1 MASTDVENL
10 SYWHFCKRVVKSLGD
25 RVGNGDCHQLTYIRA
40 LRDTCEEAEGRAVLG
55 LLAQGYSY
63 AEIGAG
69 LGISR
74 QAVHKAS
81 VRFRHTHPMGNG

>member
-1 MASTDVENL
+1 MASKEVENE
-10 SYWHFCKRVVKSLGD
+10 SYAAFCMRVAKSLGD
-25 RVGNGDCHQLTYIRA
+25 RVGDGDVHELRYIRT
-40 LRDTCEEAEGRAVLG
+40 LREATQEAEGRAVLG

-81 VRFRHTHPMGNG
+81 VMYRHTHPMGN

>member
-1 MASTDVENL
+1 MASKDVENE
-10 SYWHFCKRVVKSLGD
+10 SYAAFCARVAKSLGD
-25 RVGNGDCHQLTYIRA
+25 RVGDGDCHELRYIRD
-40 LRDTCEEAEGRAVLG
+40 LREITREAEGRAIVG

-81 VRFRHTHPMGNG
+81 VEFRHTQRIGN

>member
-1 MASTDVENL
+1 MNPKEVENE
-10 SYWHFCKRVVKSLGD
+10 SYAAFCMRVAKSLGD
-25 RVGNGDCHQLTYIRA
+25 RVGDGDVHQLSYIRDLKTIVA
-40 LRDTCEEAEGRAVLG
+40 EAEGRAVLG

-81 VRFRHTHPMGNG
+81 VAFRHTTRTGN

>member
-1 MASTDVENL
+1 MASKEVENE
-10 SYWHFCKRVVKSLGD
+10 SYAQFCMRVAKSLGD
-25 RVGNGDCHQLTYIRA
+25 RVGAGDPHHLSYIRT
-40 LRDTCEEAEGRAVLG
+40 LRDVVAEAEGRAILG

-81 VRFRHTHPMGNG
+81 VVYKHTTF

>member
-1 MASTDVENL
+1 MSSKKVENE
-10 SYWHFCKRVVKSLGD
+10 SYKDFCMRAAKSLGD
-25 RVGNGDCHQLTYIRA
+25 RVGGGDCHELRYIRD
-40 LRDTCEEAEGRAVLG
+40 LKTVVEEAEGRAILG

-81 VRFRHTHPMGNG
+81 VTYRHTIPMGNG

>member
-1 MASTDVENL
+1 MASKEVENE
-10 SYWHFCKRVVKSLGD
+10 SYAAFCMRVAKSLGD
-25 RVGNGDCHQLTYIRA
+25 RVGDGDCHQLAYIRT
-40 LRDTCEEAEGRAVLG
+40 LRDCVEEAEGRAILG

-74 QAVHKAS
+74 QAVHKSS
-81 VRFRHTHPMGNG
+81 VKYRHTIPMGN

>member
-1 MASTDVENL
+1 MASKRTEND
-10 SYWHFCKRVVKSLGD
+10 SYALFCNRVVKSLGD
-25 RVGNGDCHQLTYIRA
+25 RVGDGDCHHLVYIRE
-40 LRDTCEEAEGRAVLG
+40 LREVAREAEGRAILG

-81 VRFRHTHPMGNG
+81 VEFRHTHPTGNS

>member
-1 MASTDVENL
+1 MASKEVENE
-10 SYWHFCKRVVKSLGD
+10 SYAAFCMRVAKSLGD
-25 RVGNGDCHQLTYIRA
+25 RVGDGDPHHLEYIRT
-40 LRDTCEEAEGRAVLG
+40 LREVVREAEGRAILG
-55 LLAQGYSY
+55 LMAQGYSY

-81 VRFRHTHPMGNG
+81 VEFRHTQHLGNS

>member
-1 MASTDVENL
+1 MASKEVENE
-10 SYWHFCKRVVKSLGD
+10 SYAAFCMRVAKSLGD
-25 RVGNGDCHQLTYIRA
+25 RVGDGDVHQLSYIRV
-40 LRDTCEEAEGRAVLG
+40 LRDTVEEAEGRAVLG

-81 VRFRHTHPMGNG
+81 VKYKHTHHLGN

>member
-1 MASTDVENL
+1 MSAKEVENE
-10 SYWHFCKRVVKSLGD
+10 SYAAFCMRVAKSLGD
-25 RVGNGDCHQLTYIRA
+25 RVGAGDCHELHYIRT
-40 LRDTCEEAEGRAVLG
+40 LREVVEEAEGRAVLG
-55 LLAQGYSY
+55 LLGQGYSY

-81 VRFRHTHPMGNG
+81 VKYRHTTPMGNG

>member
-1 MASTDVENL
+1 MASKEVETE
-10 SYWHFCKRVVKSLGD
+10 SYAAFCGRVVRSLGD
-25 RVGNGDCHQLTYIRA
+25 RVGDGDCHQLAYIRR
-40 LRDTCEEAEGRAVLG
+40 LKEQVEEAEGRAVLG
-55 LLAQGYSY
+55 LLAQNYSY

-81 VRFRHTHPMGNG
+81 VKYRHTTHLGNS

>member
-1 MASTDVENL
+1 MGSKEVENE
-10 SYWHFCKRVVKSLGD
+10 SYAAFCMRVTKSLGD
-25 RVGNGDCHQLTYIRA
+25 RVGAGDCHQLRYIRK
-40 LRDTCEEAEGRAVLG
+40 LREVTEEAEGRAVLG

-63 AEIGAG
+63 AEIGEG

-81 VRFRHTHPMGNG
+81 VKYRHTTPMNNN

>member
-1 MASTDVENL
+1 MASKEVENE
-10 SYWHFCKRVVKSLGD
+10 SYAKFCARVVRSLGD
-25 RVGNGDCHQLTYIRA
+25 RVGNGDCHHLGYIRDLKNLCA
-40 LRDTCEEAEGRAVLG
+40 EAEGRAILG

-81 VRFRHTHPMGNG
+81 VMYRHTHPMGNG